1 MLRII
6 AMTNW
11 ANQDDNDGGNGN
23 IYKAI
28 ISKSKSLLAVTM

>member
-6 AMTNW
+6 VMTNW

-23 IYKAI
+23 I
-28 ISKSKSLLAVTM
+28 ISKSKSLLVVIM